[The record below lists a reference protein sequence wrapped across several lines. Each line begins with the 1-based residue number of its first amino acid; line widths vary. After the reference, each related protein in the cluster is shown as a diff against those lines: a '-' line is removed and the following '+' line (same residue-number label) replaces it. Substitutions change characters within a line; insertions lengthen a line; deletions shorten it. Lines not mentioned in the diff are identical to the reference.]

1 MRRSIALTAL
11 VAFFALATA
20 QDVFSPA
27 RIYTVGEKD
36 VYGLSMKM
44 ATGQY
49 DVSIVGKL
57 SYLTKKLH
65 ENGDADLESN
75 AYDVVMNVM
84 GQEMKQP
91 GGDVTIRRY
100 NKFGAAIEKGVSK
113 DKRQPIFM
121 KFLTYRPAT
130 PMKVGQAVKIDEVL
144 DDEAKTQVKGTAK
157 LDSLIDGVAK
167 ITSVL
172 DVTQSKTKKPTHF
185 ESVGYY
191 DAKSSKLNRAESK
204 LTNVDAS
211 EMEGMP
217 PVNSI
222 TVVVERE
229 K

>member
-1 MRRSIALTAL
+1 MALTSLLAL
-11 VAFFALATA
+11 FALATA

-27 RIYTVGEKD
+27 RTYTVGEKD
-36 VYGLSMKM
+36 IYGLSMKM

-49 DVSIVGKL
+49 DVTIIGKL
-57 SYLTKKLH
+57 SYQTKKLH

-91 GGDVTIRRY
+91 GGDPTVRRY
-100 NKFGAAIEKGVSK
+100 NKFGTAVEKGLAK

-130 PMKVGQAVKIDEVL
+130 PMKVGQTLKIDEVL
-144 DDEAKTQVKGTAK
+144 DDEAKTQVKGSAK
-157 LDSLIDGVAK
+157 LDSIVDGVAK

-172 DVTQSKTKKPTHF
+172 DVTQSKTKRPTHF

-191 DAKSSKLNRAESK
+191 DARTSKLNRAESK

-222 TVVVERE
+222 TVVIERE